1 MSPPSNAASALFDNA
16 LESIQMGVEDYA
28 LDKPARSLS
37 AVRNFY
43 AGLLLLA
50 KEALA
55 RQAPMADLD
64 EVIGA
69 RFKPVPDG
77 AGGVAMVPDGQQTI
91 DFVTIA
97 RRFKDF
103 GIPLDK
109 ASEAALKEL
118 NTVRNEIEHRYTNKP
133 SDVVRE
139 VIARAFPLTVQLF
152 RIIGED
158 PRARL
163 SEVWPTML
171 EARDLYAAEL
181 TRCRETVR
189 AVAWFSPTV
198 ERTGLRCTECSSALV
213 EQRDPANADQ
223 VSMEL
228 TCTGCGEDL
237 DHDEVIVAVV
247 DHALGGEAYIRFKDS
262 FESGPIYDCPNCSAA
277 AYIDTENACAA
288 CGETYEWEA
297 ECARCY
303 ADISMEDAVAGF
315 DNGLCS
321 YCTHLME
328 KDD

>member
-1 MSPPSNAASALFDNA
+1 MPPTSNTASALFDNA
-16 LESIQMGVEDYA
+16 LESIQMGIEDYA

-77 AGGVAMVPDGQQTI
+77 AGGVSMVPDGQQTI

-97 RRFKDF
+97 KRFKDF

-109 ASEAALKEL
+109 ASEAALKDL

-139 VIARAFPLTVQLF
+139 VIARAFPLTAQLF

-158 PRARL
+158 PRSRL
-163 SEVWPTML
+163 SEVWPIML

-181 TRCRETVR
+181 RRCQETVK
-189 AVAWFSPTV
+189 AVAWFSATV
-198 ERTGLRCTECSSALV
+198 ERAGLRCTECSSGLV
-213 EQRDPANADQ
+213 EQREPANTDQ
-223 VSMEL
+223 VTIEL
-228 TCTGCGEDL
+228 TCCGCGEDL
-237 DHDEVIVAVV
+237 DHDAVIVAVV
-247 DHALGGEAYIRFKDS
+247 DHALAGEAYVRFKDS
-262 FESGPIYDCPNCSAA
+262 FESGPIFDCPNCSNA

-288 CGETYEWEA
+288 CGESYEWES

-303 ADISMEDAVAGF
+303 ADISMEDALAGF

-321 YCTHLME
+321 YCTNLME